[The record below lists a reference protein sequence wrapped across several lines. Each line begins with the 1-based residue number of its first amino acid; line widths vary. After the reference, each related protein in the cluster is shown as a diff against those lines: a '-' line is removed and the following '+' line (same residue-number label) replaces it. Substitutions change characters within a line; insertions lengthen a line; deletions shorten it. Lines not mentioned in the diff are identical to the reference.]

1 MEYFVFNKEERTL
14 SIRDGFTHQFDR
26 YTIKVISFEIREGY
40 YFFEFEKENKLK
52 YKNAFLP
59 IQNTILISI

>member
-14 SIRDGFTHQFDR
+14 AIRDGFTNQIDR
-26 YTIKVISFEIREGY
+26 YRLNVISFEIRDGY
-40 YFFEFEKENKLK
+40 YFFEFESENKLK

-59 IQNTILISI
+59 IQNTIIISI